1 MNGFGDY
8 HYSLGVMDR
17 DGSDIHLF
25 KLGSQVTW
33 PAWSPTGTEI
43 AIGPVTSAIRP
54 DGTGKHALTSNGGSG
69 DGLDWAPLAGTTTEP
84 VPPVGIRTEAL
95 PDPSTKTN
103 TTVAATTILADQGW
117 LPGYRPDPPADVRAG
132 KGDDGHLRSVGA
144 RVRRV
149 TYRFD
154 TGWVTYTWNGRSSTG
169 AILASGRYRI
179 VTTSRD
185 LAGNVR
191 VLTRY
196 VTLYRGYH

>member
-1 MNGFGDY
+1 
-8 HYSLGVMDR
+8 MDR
-17 DGSDIHLF
+17 DGSDQHRF
-25 KLGSQVTW
+25 PLGTQVTW
-33 PAWSPTGTEI
+33 PAWSPTGNEI
-43 AIGPVTSAIRP
+43 AIGPVPAAIRP

-69 DGLDWAPLAGTTTEP
+69 DGLDWAALAGTTTEP

-103 TTVAATTILADQGW
+103 TTVAATTIWPTKD
-117 LPGYRPDPPADVRAG
+117 GYRDTVRILQRMYEPAKATMDIFG
-132 KGDDGHLRSVGA
+132 PSGA

-149 TYRFD
+149 TYHFD
-154 TGWVTYTWNGRSSTG
+154 TGWVAYNWNGRSSTG
-169 AILASGRYRI
+169 VILPSGRYRI

-196 VTLYRGYH
+196 VLLYRGYH